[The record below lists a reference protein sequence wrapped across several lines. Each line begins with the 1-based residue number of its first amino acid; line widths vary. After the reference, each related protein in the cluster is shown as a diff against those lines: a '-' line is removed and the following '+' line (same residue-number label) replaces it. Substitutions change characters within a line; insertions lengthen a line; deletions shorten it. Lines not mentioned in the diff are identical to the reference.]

1 VTQTPAPTSDSRS
14 PGTAADAA
22 LPSWDL
28 SDLYAA
34 PDDPKLAADLDRAE
48 AEARAFN
55 AAHAGKLAGLPGDAL
70 AAAIA
75 TYERIEEMLGR
86 AMSYAQLVFS
96 GDAQSSENGRFYQT
110 MQERVTTIS
119 SHLLFVTLEINRIED
134 GALESK
140 IGGSAALARWR
151 PWLRDLRVFRP
162 HQLSDDLEKLLHE
175 KEVTGRAAWN
185 RLFDETV
192 ANMRVTV
199 AGEDLTVSAAL
210 NKLSDR
216 DRDVRAAA
224 AAGVSRAFGDNI
236 RLFSLIT
243 NTLAKDKE
251 IIDGW
256 RHYPRPT
263 SARNRANMVEDP
275 VVDALVSAVTASFP
289 KLSHRYYA
297 MKARWLGL
305 EKLQHW
311 DRNAPLPDD
320 ADSLIP
326 WADAVARV
334 QAAYGAFS
342 PELARIAAPFF
353 EKPWIDAALR
363 PGKSGGAFAH
373 PTVPSAHPYLLMN
386 YHGRARDVM
395 TLAHELGHG
404 VHQVLAAQQGYLMS
418 STPLT
423 LAETASVFGEML
435 TFRAVLDAERDPKKR
450 RMLLAGKVEDMLNT
464 VVRQIAFY
472 RFETLLHEERR
483 RGEIPQDRIGEIWMQ
498 VQTESLGP
506 AFDFTPDYHVYWAYI
521 PHFVHTP
528 FYVYAYAFGDC
539 LVNALYGV
547 FRDGHPGFQ
556 QKYLEMLKAGGTRRH
571 KELLAP
577 FGLDASQPAFWQKG
591 LDVISGFID
600 ELERADA
607 AEPSAQ
613 APRGA
618 SKKAS

>member
-1 VTQTPAPTSDSRS
+1 MSLDARDTVTNPDKSAEE
-14 PGTAADAA
+14 

-28 SDLYAA
+28 ADLYAGA
-34 PDDPKLAADLDRAE
+34 DDPRLAVDLDRAA

-55 AAHAGKLAGLPGDAL
+55 ESHAGKLAGLSGDSL
-70 AAAIA
+70 AAAIG
-75 TYERIEEMLGR
+75 TYEAIEEVLGR
-86 AMSYAQLVFS
+86 AMSFAQLVFS
-96 GDAQSSENGRFYQT
+96 GDAQASANGRFYQST
-110 MQERVTTIS
+110 QERVTTIS
-119 SHLLFVTLEINRIED
+119 SQLLFMTLEINRMED
-134 GALESK
+134 AALEQK
-140 IGGSAALARWR
+140 YAGSAALSRWK
-151 PWLRDLRVFRP
+151 PWLRDLRVFRD
-162 HQLSDDLEKLLHE
+162 HQLSDELEKLLHE
-175 KEVTGRAAWN
+175 KEVTGRSAWN
-185 RLFDETV
+185 RLFDETT

-199 AGEDLTVSAAL
+199 AGEDLTVSGAL

-224 AAGVSRAFGDNI
+224 AKGVSAAFGDNI

-256 RHYPRPT
+256 RHYKRPT
-263 SARNRANMVEDP
+263 SSRNRANMVEDE
-275 VVDALVSAVTASFP
+275 VVDALVKAVTESFP
-289 KLSHRYYA
+289 RLSHRYYA
-297 MKARWLGL
+297 MKAKWLGL
-305 EKLQHW
+305 PKMMHW
-311 DRNAPLPDD
+311 DRNAPLPNDE
-320 ADSLIP
+320 DSTIP

-334 QAAYGAFS
+334 QDAYGAFS
-342 PELARIAAPFF
+342 PELAKVAAPFF
-353 EKPWIDAALR
+353 QKPWIDAALR
-363 PGKSGGAFAH
+363 PGKASGAFAH
-373 PTVPSAHPYLLMN
+373 PTVPSAHPYLLLN
-386 YHGRARDVM
+386 YHGKARDVM

-435 TFRAVLDAERDPKKR
+435 TFRAVLDAETDAKKR
-450 RMLLAGKVEDMLNT
+450 RTLLAGKVEDMLNT

-472 RFETLLHEERR
+472 RFEMLLHDERKK
-483 RGEIPQDRIGEIWMQ
+483 GEVAHERIGELWMQ

-506 AFDFTPDYHVYWAYI
+506 AFDFTPDYSVYWAYI

-547 FRDGHPGFQ
+547 FREGHPRFQ
-556 QKYLEMLKAGGTRRH
+556 EKYLEMLKAGGTKRH

-577 FGLDASQPAFWQKG
+577 FGLDASNPAFWMKG

-600 ELERADA
+600 ELEKAD
-607 AEPSAQ
+607 
-613 APRGA
+613 
-618 SKKAS
+618 